1 MRTNKEI
8 EQIADDVLT
17 QYLKKG
23 GSYKAFEQIMA
34 DKNIKF
40 REIKADST
48 AFVGALT
55 KANNGQF
62 YIMVNNSIDNS
73 GRKNFTIAHELG
85 HYFLSHT
92 LKQGSFICQ
101 NNQIVEEG
109 IYKDPI
115 EQEANHFA
123 TCFLMP
129 EQKIKSAFLSILQYS
144 KKAKIKDFLHVK
156 NDYTFGIW
164 KGIKNDLMKRY
175 GVSEAALRFRLQQ
188 LKLAKFEFVEQ

>member
-1 MRTNKEI
+1 MRTNNEI
-8 EQIADDVLT
+8 EQIAKDVLV

-23 GSYKAFEQIMA
+23 GSYKIFDQIMK

-40 REIKADST
+40 RDLST
-48 AFVGALT
+48 DNSAFVGALT
-55 KANNGQF
+55 KGNNGQT
-62 YIMVNNSIDNS
+62 YIMVNNSIENS

-85 HYFLSHT
+85 HYFLSHS
-92 LKQGSFICQ
+92 LKQGVFICL

-109 IYKDPI
+109 ADKDPI

-129 EQKIKSAFLSILQYS
+129 EQKIKSAFLSMLQYS
-144 KKAKIKDFLHVK
+144 KKAKIKDYLHVK

-164 KGIKNDLMKRY
+164 KGIKDDLMKRY

-188 LKLAKFEFVEQ
+188 LNLAKFEFV